1 MAVLPVWAR
10 ADTIIEESRLLLR
23 VCIKY
28 CKSSAID
35 EGLKS
40 MAIANGTRLPISEDD
55 LLEKWKHLT
64 ILSDYI
70 FCKVMQD
77 EELLAG
83 LVRLILPYLH
93 FSKIGVHS
101 QKSIEEGMDIHG
113 VRFDIFATDDR
124 GNTIVVEMQVQLAGA
139 TPKRF
144 RYYSSLSDMQMLE
157 KGMHYSR
164 LKDAYIVII
173 SPMDVFGRG
182 RHIYTFT
189 NRCHEEEGLEMGD
202 GTMKVFLNANGTADD
217 VHGGLKAFLDYVA
230 GRTSD
235 DAFVKKVDDAV
246 KMAKANKSWRREYMT
261 LMMRDLENQE
271 IWLEEGRKEGRKD
284 RDREKIEEM
293 LRNGKMPEEIAD
305 FCKYPLSL
313 VKSVQENMLVA
324 Q

>member
-1 MAVLPVWAR
+1 M
-10 ADTIIEESRLLLR
+10 R

-40 MAIANGTRLPISEDD
+40 MAIANETRLPISEDD
-55 LLEKWKHLT
+55 LLEKWKHFT

-77 EELLAG
+77 GELLAE
-83 LVRLILPYLH
+83 LVHLILPQLN
-93 FSKIGVHS
+93 FSKIEVHS

-113 VRFDIFATDDR
+113 VRFDIFATDDG
-124 GNTIVVEMQVQLAGA
+124 GNTIVMEMQVQVAGT
-139 TPKRF
+139 TPRRF
-144 RYYSSLSDMQMLE
+144 RYYGSMADMQMLE
-157 KGMHYSR
+157 KGLHYSKLR
-164 LKDAYIVII
+164 DTY
-173 SPMDVFGRG
+173 
-182 RHIYTFT
+182 
-189 NRCHEEEGLEMGD
+189 
-202 GTMKVFLNANGTADD
+202 D
-217 VHGGLKAFLDYVA
+217 VHGSLKAFLDYVA

-235 DAFVKKVDDAV
+235 DDFVKKVDDAV

-313 VKSVQENMLVA
+313 VESVQENMLVA